1 MKPEPTPAK
10 AAAVREMSADNW
22 RRRRKVMFAALG
34 FIAANLQYLIIW
46 GKPDSLRETIA
57 IGLVGAGVG
66 IIGSYVFGAV
76 WDDSN
81 RRKALTQLVAEENA
95 AQDGEE

>member
-1 MKPEPTPAK
+1 MTKPDAK
-10 AAAVREMSADNW
+10 AAAVKEMTQDNW
-22 RRRRKVMFAALG
+22 RRRRKVMFGALI
-34 FIAANLQYLIIW
+34 FIAVNLQYLVLF

-57 IGLVGAGVG
+57 LGLIGAGLG

-81 RRKALTQLVAEENA
+81 RRKAIARLVTDDESDPPKE
-95 AQDGEE
+95 GE